1 MDNSL
6 IISCAHCGAGNRLP
20 QDRLQENP
28 RCGRCKTPLFE
39 GKPLELNAANSAAL
53 TGSAALPLL
62 VDCWAPWCG
71 PCRSFAPVF
80 EQAAQLYEPRLR
92 LGKLNTEQESGL
104 AGQWQIRSIPTLILF
119 RDGREQQRVSG
130 ALSMQQLQQ
139 WLTQAGIS

>member
-92 LGKLNTEQESGL
+92 LGKLNTEQEPGL